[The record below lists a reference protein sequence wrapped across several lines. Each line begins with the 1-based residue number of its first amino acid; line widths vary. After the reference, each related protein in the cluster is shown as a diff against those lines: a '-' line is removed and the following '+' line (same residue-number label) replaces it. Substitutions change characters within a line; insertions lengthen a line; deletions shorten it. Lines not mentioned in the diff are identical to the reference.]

1 MGNVTAPRN
10 PYHDDPRPLP
20 PEIYRRRR
28 IAAVVV
34 LVVVV
39 VLIVLGL
46 RACSGG
52 GDGATDENAAAT
64 SSTTAQS
71 WPASASATATSA
83 QSTASSAT
91 SSSSASESAS
101 PSTSAAPE
109 PGEACVPGD
118 LQLAVRSGA
127 PSYGPGENPDF
138 YLTVTN
144 PGDNPCNLD
153 LGEAPLRFDVF
164 SLGDYGRVWG
174 DTDCNEPTSQGTTAL
189 PAGEAK
195 SFKMSGWSRT
205 TSAPGQCGDRAPVPA
220 GSYLVYGHVGD
231 ATSEPGTFN
240 LG

>member
-1 MGNVTAPRN
+1 MTAPRN
-10 PYHDDPRPLP
+10 PYPDDPRPLP

-83 QSTASSAT
+83 PSTTSSGASA
-91 SSSSASESAS
+91 SSSSATESAS

-144 PGDNPCNLD
+144 PGDKPCNLD

-164 SLGDYGRVWG
+164 SLGDYSRVWG

-231 ATSEPGTFN
+231 AASEPGTFN

>member
-1 MGNVTAPRN
+1 MTAPRN

-71 WPASASATATSA
+71 WPASASATETTA
-83 QSTASSAT
+83 QSTASSAAS

>member
-1 MGNVTAPRN
+1 
-10 PYHDDPRPLP
+10 
-20 PEIYRRRR
+20 
-28 IAAVVV
+28 
-34 LVVVV
+34 
-39 VLIVLGL
+39 
-46 RACSGG
+46 
-52 GDGATDENAAAT
+52 
-64 SSTTAQS
+64 
-71 WPASASATATSA
+71 
-83 QSTASSAT
+83 
-91 SSSSASESAS
+91 
-101 PSTSAAPE
+101 
-109 PGEACVPGD
+109 
-118 LQLAVRSGA
+118 VRSGA